1 MADSLL
7 RLLQGLSP
15 GVLYAGV
22 FVLAALENVF
32 PHPPADVGIALAA
45 FLAGGGSV
53 SGWSVFVFAWTGNV
67 SAASGV
73 YFLARRY
80 GRGFF
85 RGPWGR
91 KVLSEAAFA
100 QLETAYR
107 LHGTYGIFLMRLL
120 PVWRGVVPPSAAI
133 AGLSPGRTLIPL
145 ALASAVWYGTLVF
158 LVATLGTNF
167 DTVRH
172 VLAHVNGVLVLLA
185 LVVLVVGGVLVVRQ
199 MRRRGRNP

>member
-1 MADSLL
+1 MEERTAVEAVSENWGWEARTTSAQPCRIQARRTALMADSLL

-91 KVLSEAAFA
+91 KVLSE
-100 QLETAYR
+100 
-107 LHGTYGIFLMRLL
+107 
-120 PVWRGVVPPSAAI
+120 
-133 AGLSPGRTLIPL
+133 
-145 ALASAVWYGTLVF
+145 
-158 LVATLGTNF
+158 
-167 DTVRH
+167 
-172 VLAHVNGVLVLLA
+172 
-185 LVVLVVGGVLVVRQ
+185 
-199 MRRRGRNP
+199 

>member
-1 MADSLL
+1 
-7 RLLQGLSP
+7 
-15 GVLYAGV
+15 LYAGV

-32 PHPPADVGIALAA
+32 PHPPADVGVALAA
-45 FLAGGGSV
+45 FLAGRGSV
-53 SGWSVFVFAWTGNV
+53 SAWSVFGFAWTGNV
-67 SAASGV
+67 SSAIGV

-80 GRGFF
+80 GRAFV

-107 LHGTYGIFLMRLL
+107 RHGTYGIFLMRLL

-133 AGLSPGRTLIPL
+133 AGLSPARTLIPL
-145 ALASAVWYGTLVF
+145 ALASVVWYGTLVS
-158 LVATLGTNF
+158 LVATFGTNF

-185 LVVLVVGGVLVVRQ
+185 CVVLVAGGVLVVR
-199 MRRRGRNP
+199 RVRGRG